1 MKNRQEILKDI
12 VLMKGDLVDLQNRL
26 SEFPWDSDEA
36 LVTISKQNLLK
47 ILTKAQNEKISFEH
61 LVKWANTIE
70 CRDDLDFE
78 TDNLRE
84 IIFDLA
90 NPEINGEIT
99 EEKLDQ
105 IVSEL
110 E

>member
-1 MKNRQEILKDI
+1 
-12 VLMKGDLVDLQNRL
+12 
-26 SEFPWDSDEA
+26 
-36 LVTISKQNLLK
+36 LL
-47 ILTKAQNEKISFEH
+47 
-61 LVKWANTIE
+61 
-70 CRDDLDFE
+70 
-78 TDNLRE
+78 E